1 MQIREKNYIDITEE
15 IFKARIQEY
24 EIEWQEFFIDNNG
37 NKYDVDGKHVILKA
51 NQEEKEMAKILG
63 RTFGGEISL
72 LPVVLYPKGIQTA
85 DYIANG
91 QKFDL
96 KQVTGNGKNTLDT
109 AINKKRKQSNN
120 FIFDISKTKMNTEQ
134 AISQIDRIY
143 NAKNR
148 TWVNIIILI
157 KDKNVLKVYKRK

>member
-15 IFKARIQEY
+15 IFKARIQKY

-63 RTFGGEISL
+63 RTFGGKISL

-109 AINKKRKQSNN
+109 AINKKES
-120 FIFDISKTKMNTEQ
+120 
-134 AISQIDRIY
+134 SQIILFLTL
-143 NAKNR
+143 AK
-148 TWVNIIILI
+148 
-157 KDKNVLKVYKRK
+157 LK